1 MAELKQ
7 SRWVKIHEPG
17 QANFIENENIMDIM
31 IGADCCQAEA
41 TYTVRS
47 YKKVAYWLVE
57 YLKAAEALQII
68 ANEII
73 TQIQEVTDNAKREDN
88 EVAANGDGWNCEI
101 EKMSEGNFKVH
112 LRWSVKEPVT
122 KKGKSKNVTS
132 KKRNRKKEEEK

>member
-7 SRWVKIHEPG
+7 SRWVKIHKPG
-17 QANFIENENIMDIM
+17 QANFIKNENVMDIM

-57 YLKAAEALQII
+57 YLKAAEALQIV

-73 TQIQEVTDNAKREDN
+73 TQIQEVTDNAKREDS
-88 EVAANGDGWNCEI
+88 EITITGSGWNCEI

-112 LRWSVKEPVT
+112 LRWSVNEPVT
-122 KKGKSKNVTS
+122 KKGKSKKTT
-132 KKRNRKKEEEK
+132 NRKKEEEK

>member
-57 YLKAAEALQII
+57 YLKAAEALQIV

-88 EVAANGDGWNCEI
+88 EVVTNSNGWNCEI
-101 EKMSEGNFKVH
+101 EKMNEGNFKVH
-112 LRWSVKEPVT
+112 LRWLVNEPVT
-122 KKGKSKNVTS
+122 KKGKSKKTTA
-132 KKRNRKKEEEK
+132 KKRNHKKEEEK